1 MEKEGADFAATL
13 KKAQEKGYAERNPE
27 ADIEGYDACRK
38 IAILSSLM
46 TGRNVSYENIYTEGI
61 SRVTADDFVYAKAAG
76 KSIKLLAM
84 SKDTTE
90 GTLAM
95 VSPCM
100 ISPENPLYMVS
111 GVFNAVCVRGNML
124 GDSMYYGRGAGKL
137 PTASAVVSDVVD
149 CARHQGKTIMCF
161 WNREEAKLVDIG
173 DVERGFFVRAK
184 ADAAADVEAAFP
196 GAERIQVEGR
206 IQDCG
211 YFTQP
216 MKEKEF
222 SAKYEALGDKVLG
235 RIRLEMV

>member
-1 MEKEGADFAATL
+1 
-13 KKAQEKGYAERNPE
+13 
-27 ADIEGYDACRK
+27 
-38 IAILSSLM
+38 M
-46 TGRNVSYENIYTEGI
+46 TGQNVSYENIYTEGI
-61 SRVTADDFVYAKAAG
+61 SKITADDFVYARAAG

-84 SKDTTE
+84 SKDTPE

-100 ISPENPLYMVS
+100 IGAENPLYMVS

-124 GDSMYYGRGAGKL
+124 GDSMYYGKGAGKL

-161 WNREEAKLVDIG
+161 WNQEAAKLVDIG
-173 DVERGFFVRAK
+173 DVERRFFVRA
-184 ADAAADVEAAFP
+184 AAEAAADVEAAFP

-206 IQDCG
+206 SQDCG
-211 YFTQP
+211 YFTP
-216 MKEKEF
+216 PVKEKEF
-222 SAKYEALGDKVLG
+222 AARYEALGDKALS